1 MRSRLIRPL
10 AGALLACA
18 ALAGAAGA
26 GASNAPP
33 TPLAVTSA
41 SLEQNG
47 RELVWSVKLDG
58 RFSAAG
64 LKRDQR
70 SLCLLI
76 EPGGSS
82 HSLCVAPGPHGM
94 ELIYGPVKPRPRVI
108 SASIS
113 RSGAERMTATF
124 LPAAVGLRYVD
135 LHWQVA
141 SGLGTT
147 TTEYPSSP
155 ELARLHTPKLVGC
168 EAAGPSLVYGGSPA
182 RKEIALTFD
191 DGPWPDPPA
200 TDFINLLAR
209 YHAPATFFEIG
220 RQIPEFDPTG
230 LIERKMLA
238 DGDMIGD
245 HTWSHP
251 NMAVLSPAVQTSEI
265 EMAAGAI
272 RHATGFAPCLW
283 RAPYGGVSP
292 QLEALARSLGFVTIN
307 WNIDPRDWALPGVGA
322 IEANVLANARNG
334 GIVEMHFGGG
344 PRYETLDS
352 LPTIIDTLRSRGY
365 QFVNLTTM
373 LGFQLIY
380 K

>member
-1 MRSRLIRPL
+1 VPTRLVRPL
-10 AGALLACA
+10 VGAVLACA
-18 ALAGAAGA
+18 ALAAA
-26 GASNAPP
+26 ASASKPPRAP
-33 TPLAVTSA
+33 LSVTSA
-41 SLEQNG
+41 SLEQAG
-47 RELVWSVKLDG
+47 RELVWSVELNG

-64 LKRDQR
+64 LKRDHR

-76 EPGGSS
+76 EPGGPS
-82 HSLCVAPGPHGM
+82 HSLCVAPVPHGI
-94 ELIYGPVKPRPRVI
+94 ELIYGPLKPRPRVI
-108 SASIS
+108 AASIT

-124 LPAAVGLRYVD
+124 LPAAVGLRYVPV
-135 LHWQVA
+135 HWQVA
-141 SGLGTT
+141 SGFGIM

-155 ELARLHTPKLVGC
+155 ALAKLHPPKLVGC
-168 EAAGPSLVYGGSPA
+168 EPSGPSLVYGGSPA

-200 TDFINLLAR
+200 IDFVNLLAR

-230 LIERKMLA
+230 SIERTMLA

-251 NMAVLSPAVQTSEI
+251 NMAALSPATQTSEI

-272 RHATGFAPCLW
+272 RHATGFTPCLW

-292 QLEALARSLGFVTIN
+292 QLEALARSLGFLTIN

-344 PRYETLDS
+344 PRYETIDS
-352 LPTIIDTLRSRGY
+352 LPTIIDTLRARGY
-365 QFVNLTTM
+365 RFVSLATM
-373 LGFQLIY
+373 LGLRLFY